1 MDNKQVTGIVIA
13 AVLII
18 AAFAGGFFIGN
29 NGNNSGGGDE
39 KEVIASIYTNTA
51 GSGYVIQN
59 FTEVPE
65 RVACGC
71 STFLNIMLYFG
82 LEDKIVGLF
91 YDEEEVADEY
101 KAAYDKVVKRIGED
115 HVFVGN
121 SDCATVTS
129 WEPDL
134 IVGWSS
140 GFKEGSIG
148 EAKYWNDLDCNVW
161 ALESM
166 CGAMDIESMIYDYVN
181 LGHIFGIEEK
191 VDKFLKTF
199 INKLGEVKGILAGST
214 VNVAMYDSLGS
225 TDLSKGLWMY
235 GNDTFAGV
243 ILEYVG
249 ANNLFKDAGYGGIP
263 LAEVIDKADQ
273 IDLLYFVCY
282 GGCDHDTNYAAW
294 TSDPN
299 LAACP
304 AIVNG
309 DYHDIWLSLA
319 YGGDPAVLKMLDNIE
334 DMFS

>member
-1 MDNKQVTGIVIA
+1 MEKNQTMVIIV
-13 AVLII
+13 AVILVA
-18 AAFAGGFFIGN
+18 AAFAGGFFIGK
-29 NGNNSGGGDE
+29 GQNSSEGSDD
-39 KEVIASIYTNTA
+39 EVIATISTKTA
-51 GSGYVIQN
+51 GSGYVTQN
-59 FTEVPE
+59 FTEIPD

-91 YDEEEVADEY
+91 YDEEEVAPEY
-101 KAAYDKVVKRIGED
+101 KAAYDKVIKRIGED
-115 HVFVGN
+115 HRFVGN
-121 SDCATVTS
+121 SDCATVTD

-148 EAKYWNDLDCNVW
+148 EASYWNKLGCNVW

-166 CGAMDIESMIYDYVN
+166 NGAMDIESMIYDYVN
-181 LGHIFGIEEK
+181 LGHIFGIE
-191 VDKFLKTF
+191 DKTDAFLKEF
-199 INKLGEVKGILAGST
+199 INKLGDVKGALAEST
-214 VNVAMYDSLGS
+214 VNVAMYDCLGS

-243 ILEYVG
+243 ILNYVG
-249 ANNLFKDAGYGGIP
+249 VNNLFDGAGYGGIP
-263 LAEVIDKADQ
+263 LAEVIDKADK

-282 GGCDHDTNYAAW
+282 GGCDHDTNFAAW

-304 AIVNG
+304 AIVNEK
-309 DYHDIWLSLA
+309 YADIWLSLA
-319 YGGDPAVLKMLDNIE
+319 YGGDPAVLKMLDDIE
-334 DMFS
+334 DMFT

>member
-1 MDNKQVTGIVIA
+1 MESKQVTTIVV
-13 AVLII
+13 AVILV
-18 AAFAGGFFIGN
+18 AVAFAGGFFIGN
-29 NGNNSGGGDE
+29 NNSSSSSEGDSD
-39 KEVIASIYTNTA
+39 EVIATISTYTS
-51 GSGYVIQN
+51 GSGYVTQN
-59 FTEVPE
+59 FTAIPE

-148 EAKYWNDLDCNVW
+148 TAAYWNDLDCNIW

-166 CGAMDIESMIYDYVN
+166 NGAMDIESMIYDYVN
-181 LGHIFGIEEK
+181 LGHIFGIE
-191 VDKFLKTF
+191 DKTDQFLKTF
-199 INKLGEVKGILAGST
+199 INKLGDVKGALSTST
-214 VNVAMYDSLGS
+214 VNVALYDSLGS

-235 GNDTFAGV
+235 GTETFAGD
-243 ILEYVG
+243 ILDYVG
-249 ANNLFKDAGYGGIP
+249 VTNVFPDGGKIQ
-263 LAEVIDKADQ
+263 LASVIDRADT
-273 IDLLYFVCY
+273 IDLLYFICY

-299 LAACP
+299 LALCP
-304 AIVNG
+304 AIVEENYN
-309 DYHDIWLSLA
+309 DMWLSLA
-319 YGGDPAVLKMLDNIE
+319 YGGDPAVLKMLDNIYE
-334 DMFS
+334 MFG